1 MSIIS
6 SIMLNNKADEEIE
19 RLTNLKKGAINTFA
33 ERNVHLMMM
42 NLLMPNDEYLKEKR
56 NLITEY
62 HKNLFKFL
70 DTKIE
75 FWKYVKL
82 GKFPKNFIDTLNETM
97 NDWLLSG
104 WEYIGMKNHRED
116 AKGAKDEFE
125 FFKTIINS
133 CGVIQDKK
141 KPTRRGGKNKKKN

>member
-1 MSIIS
+1 MDKALFT
-6 SIMLNNKADEEIE
+6 LNCDKEIE
-19 RLTNLKKGAINTFA
+19 RLTNLKKENTNIFA
-33 ERNVHLMMM
+33 ERNVTLMMM
-42 NLLMPNDEYLKEKR
+42 NLLMPNDEYRKEKS

-62 HKNLFKFL
+62 YKNLFKFL

-104 WEYIGMKNHRED
+104 WEYIGMENHREN
-116 AKGAKDEFE
+116 AKQAKDEFQ
-125 FFKTIINS
+125 FFKTIINR